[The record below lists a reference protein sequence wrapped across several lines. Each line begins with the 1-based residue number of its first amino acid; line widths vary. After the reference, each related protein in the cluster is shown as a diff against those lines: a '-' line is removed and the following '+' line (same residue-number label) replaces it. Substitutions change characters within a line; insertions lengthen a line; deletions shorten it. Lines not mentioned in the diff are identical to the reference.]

1 MTIISAKKRIAIVG
15 LAVAA
20 ALAFAPRAAATPAA
34 PASSKATYYLS
45 LGDSLA
51 QGVQPIGGPWSPS
64 APRLQ
69 PGLRRSAV
77 QADARPLSAAAGGQA
92 RLRRRDDDDLPLR
105 RRLLPTRGSQLA
117 EAAAFLEE
125 HGEEVAFVTIDIGG
139 NDLTLRRRRPRSRP
153 TSR

>member
-1 MTIISAKKRIAIVG
+1 MTMLSAKKRIAIVG

-64 APRLQ
+64 AP
-69 PGLRRSAV
+69 PGYN
-77 QADARPLSAAAGGQA
+77 
-92 RLRRRDDDDLPLR
+92 
-105 RRLLPTRGSQLA
+105 RG
-117 EAAAFLEE
+117 
-125 HGEEVAFVTIDIGG
+125 
-139 NDLTLRRRRPRSRP
+139 
-153 TSR
+153 